1 MFYCLRLSTKG
12 AVVMKSIAGSCEK
25 EGLSKRL
32 FLPEEQY
39 VLLKV
44 AT

>member
-1 MFYCLRLSTKG
+1 MFYSLRLSTKG
-12 AVVMKSIAGSCEK
+12 TVVMKSIAGSCEK